1 VLEDNGK
8 GENLNDG
15 GLDMREHVLTIPE
28 LGLIAVTCV
37 TLGIG
42 IGLLLSN
49 RLSYRQRKS
58 AGKVLALIGGLSTV
72 PLALGILRK
81 K

>member
-1 VLEDNGK
+1 M
-8 GENLNDG
+8 
-15 GLDMREHVLTIPE
+15 DMREHELTIPQI
-28 LGLIAVTCV
+28 GLLAVTRV
-37 TLGIG
+37 ALGIG

-58 AGKVLALIGGLSTV
+58 AGKALALIGGLSTI
-72 PLALGILRK
+72 PLALNILK

>member
-1 VLEDNGK
+1 MEL
-8 GENLNDG
+8 
-15 GLDMREHVLTIPE
+15 REHELSVPE
-28 LGLIAVTCV
+28 IGILAVTRV
-37 TLGIG
+37 ALGIG

-58 AGKVLALIGGLSTV
+58 AGKVLALIGGLSTI
-72 PLALGILRK
+72 PLAMRILK